1 MEILQTTC
9 RFAEMDLIDR
19 REIDKLAVAIFAS
32 CKVFFGVYK
41 WSWTLK
47 NSSCNVSGIKS
58 TMSLDIT
65 DEKCSHKS
73 RLNSSLGRNTKLYQA
88 QRLSTWLNYLVVYRA
103 RFISDLFS
111 FVWFS
116 FTLDTFSTWLIILGV
131 SWWFSFLFF
140 LCSRSAF
147 IKAYPSIEKRFQIPL
162 ARLIFLESWCTC
174 SLKYILHLLHI
185 VLNFPLLSIYGK
197 FPTAQWVEC
206 CTANAVPVRMEIL
219 FRGTCCFSF
228 FFFDNNVVLF
238 PFYTKLINSPECI
251 LYWSFHIMSLA

>member
-47 NSSCNVSGIKS
+47 NSSCNVSGIKF

-88 QRLSTWLNYLVVYRA
+88 QRLPTWLNYLVVYRA

-185 VLNFPLLSIYGK
+185 VLKFAFHLWQVPHSSVGRALYRKCGPSQDGNPVPGNLL
-197 FPTAQWVEC
+197 F
-206 CTANAVPVRMEIL
+206 L
-219 FRGTCCFSF
+219 F
-228 FFFDNNVVLF
+228 FFFFFL
-238 PFYTKLINSPECI
+238 PII
-251 LYWSFHIMSLA
+251 MWSFFHFIPSL